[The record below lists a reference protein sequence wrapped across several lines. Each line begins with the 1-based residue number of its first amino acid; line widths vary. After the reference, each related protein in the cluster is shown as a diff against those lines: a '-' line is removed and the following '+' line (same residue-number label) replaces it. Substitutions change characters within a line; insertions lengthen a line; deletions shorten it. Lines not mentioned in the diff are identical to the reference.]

1 MNLFLHIFYA
11 VHFVFWKMG
20 LYISIVKQRQKKS
33 PNHFGRGFFVY
44 SSLSSF
50 FSFVLKMYSLT

>member
-20 LYISIVKQRQKKS
+20 LYISIVKQRQKNPPTIS
-33 PNHFGRGFFVY
+33 VGGSLFIPRY
-44 SSLSSF
+44 PLSSLSC
-50 FSFVLKMYSLT
+50 